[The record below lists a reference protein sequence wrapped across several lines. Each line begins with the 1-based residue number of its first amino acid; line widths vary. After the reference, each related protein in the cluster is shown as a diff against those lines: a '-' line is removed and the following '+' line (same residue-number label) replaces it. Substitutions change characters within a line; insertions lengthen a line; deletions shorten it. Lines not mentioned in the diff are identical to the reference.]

1 MEKLFEKPFYVYW
14 KISQFAWNKLLARF
28 IYNEI
33 KFCKYNHDSFL
44 LLSIVFLIN
53 ALFSILSIMIAKLLR
68 KLCYVNNMNSLHFP

>member
-1 MEKLFEKPFYVYW
+1 MEKLFGKPFLVYW
-14 KISQFAWNKLLARF
+14 NSSQFAWNKLLARF

-33 KFCKYNHDSFL
+33 KVCRSNHDSFL

-68 KLCYVNNMNSLHFP
+68 KLCYVNII